1 MLNQGKVIQYPGN
14 SARTAGYTEGQP
26 REGKAMDVAEG
37 KSLARIYDLRQ
48 YALSKRVTFNF
59 GLLGRDDDQQDGI
72 QIPIGIVYR
81 LHFLGRAYNFTA
93 VKLVE
98 PQGKTYLSYK
108 TCQQLI
114 VELEQ
119 MQSLIKDPVVEHYTR
134 KLVNFLIA
142 KRAFPDQGLLVKS
155 L

>member
-1 MLNQGKVIQYPGN
+1 
-14 SARTAGYTEGQP
+14 
-26 REGKAMDVAEG
+26 MDVAEG

-48 YALSKRVTFNF
+48 YALSKRVTFKF
-59 GLLGRDDDQQDGI
+59 GLLGKDEDQQEGI

-81 LHFLGRAYNFTA
+81 LHFLGRAYNFST

-119 MQSLIKDPVVEHYTR
+119 VRSLIKDPVVEHYTR
-134 KLVNFLIA
+134 KLTNFLIA
-142 KRAFPDQGLLVKS
+142 KRSYPDHVLLVKS
-155 L
+155 M

>member
-1 MLNQGKVIQYPGN
+1 
-14 SARTAGYTEGQP
+14 
-26 REGKAMDVAEG
+26 MDIAES
-37 KSLARIYDLRQ
+37 KSLAKIYDLRQ
-48 YALSKRVTFNF
+48 YALSKRVIFNF
-59 GLLGRDDDQQDGI
+59 GTLGHDGKDEQGV

-93 VKLVE
+93 VKLIE
-98 PQGKTYLSYK
+98 PQGKSYLGYR

-119 MQSLIKDPVVEHYTR
+119 LRSLIKDPVIEHYTR
-134 KLVNFLIA
+134 KLINFLIA
-142 KRAFPDQGLLVKS
+142 NRADQDQGLMVKS

>member
-1 MLNQGKVIQYPGN
+1 
-14 SARTAGYTEGQP
+14 
-26 REGKAMDVAEG
+26 MDIAES

-59 GLLGRDDDQQDGI
+59 GVLGREDSEQEDV

-81 LHFLGRAYNFTA
+81 LHFLGRAYNFSA
-93 VKLVE
+93 VKLIE
-98 PQGKTYLSYK
+98 PQGKSYLGYK

-119 MQSLIKDPVVEHYTR
+119 LQSLIKDPVIEHYTR

-142 KRAFPDQGLLVKS
+142 NRADPDQGLMVHS